1 MIFNVEI
8 KQQEANLKVAKTTD
22 PRKPA
27 WGMLQKEVTCQGFTC
42 YDNQIYNRNKHMFRS
57 WYKNILCSVA

>member
-27 WGMLQKEVTCQGFTC
+27 WGMLQKEVICQGFTC
-42 YDNQIYNRNKHMFRS
+42 YDNQIYNRNKH
-57 WYKNILCSVA
+57 V